1 MPKFKMVALTN
12 AAEGRDD
19 DFNDWYQN
27 THLAEVLSYKG
38 MVGAQRYKVAAPL
51 QAPAS
56 YNYLCVYDIETDDL
70 GALLQRFGGDSA
82 AGRLTSSDAGDTASA
97 YTVIFN
103 EFGER
108 VTHEQAVAKIGE
120 R

>member
-12 AAEGRDD
+12 PVQGRED

-27 THLAEVLSYKG
+27 VHLPEVLSYKG
-38 MVGAQRYKVAAPL
+38 MVSAQRYRVAVPL
-51 QAPAS
+51 QAPVS
-56 YNYLCVYDIETDDL
+56 YDYLCVYDIDTDDIGGILQRL
-70 GALLQRFGGDSA
+70 GADSA
-82 AGRLTSSDAGDTASA
+82 AGRNTMSDAADTASA

-108 VTHEQAVAKIGE
+108 VTHEQAVAKVGE